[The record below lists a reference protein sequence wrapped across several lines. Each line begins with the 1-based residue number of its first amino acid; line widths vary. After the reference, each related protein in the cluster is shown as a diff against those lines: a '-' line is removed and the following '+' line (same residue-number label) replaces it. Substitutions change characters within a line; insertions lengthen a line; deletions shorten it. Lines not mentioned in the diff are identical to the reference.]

1 MAALLPSRAGKECD
15 QGWGK
20 GCGLGKASV
29 WLGCEEGGV
38 RGGGMDKKD
47 LHMYNS
53 IRCDTHY

>member
-1 MAALLPSRAGKECD
+1 M
-15 QGWGK
+15 
-20 GCGLGKASV
+20 